1 MYLGSQPPAARFSI
15 ATPAATAAYMPLLA
29 ELLDFTEDLGASDF
43 SLLTIGSDAQRKLTP
58 LMDSAFP
65 DAAAISQQLVSAA
78 SPALLRHAATSTI
91 IAWWAASNHPAALR
105 FERLRW
111 AAQTSPL
118 GSARAGLVLPLYA
131 GRADHGM
138 LVLTGPDF
146 LVDDDILA
154 SAHLQA
160 LDLFARLV
168 ALRAQT
174 KESQPKL
181 SRRELECLR
190 LTAEGQTSDEIAT
203 SLGLSIH
210 TANQYL
216 TNATQKLN
224 AVNRM
229 HAVAKALR
237 LGLID

>member
-1 MYLGSQPPAARFSI
+1 MYLGSHPPAARFSI
-15 ATPAATAAYMPLLA
+15 ATPAATAAYMPLLT
-29 ELLDFTEDLGASDF
+29 ELLELTEDLGASDF
-43 SLLTIGSDAQRKLTP
+43 SLLAIGSDGLRKLTP
-58 LMDSAFP
+58 IMDSAYP
-65 DAAAISQQLVSAA
+65 DAGALSQQTVAEA
-78 SPALLRHAATSTI
+78 SPALLRHAASSAI
-91 IAWWAASNHPAALR
+91 IAWWAASDHPAAPR

-118 GSARAGLVLPLYA
+118 GSSRAGLVMPLYA
-131 GRADHGM
+131 GRAEHGM

-154 SAHLQA
+154 TVHMQA
-160 LDLFARLV
+160 LDLFARLI
-168 ALRAQT
+168 ALRAET
-174 KESQPKL
+174 VEGRPKL

-190 LTAEGQTSDEIAT
+190 LTAEGQTSEEIAAG
-203 SLGLSIH
+203 LGLSIH

-216 TNATQKLN
+216 TNAAQKLN

-237 LGLID
+237 LGVID